1 MFSGGIERSQW
12 HKMCYSQYSQHSETV
27 QIVCGRNQLIDSYMM
42 RILSEKSDSRR
53 SCAFMV
59 NSEHISKHS
68 LVLSIVKIEKV
79 NVVAFYVLV
88 SFVQFKKVKNTHG

>member
-1 MFSGGIERSQW
+1 
-12 HKMCYSQYSQHSETV
+12 
-27 QIVCGRNQLIDSYMM
+27 MM

-53 SCAFMV
+53 SCVFMV

>member
-12 HKMCYSQYSQHSETV
+12 HKMCYSQYSHHSETV

-53 SCAFMV
+53 SCVFMV